1 MKLEHKTRAG
11 DVHLSS
17 FAVPPR
23 CPGSPFLSS
32 DSSSEGSTDYSS
44 MDDYSSQDDFSSTDE
59 SELSSSSDEDMTDD
73 EDLSSS
79 SDEDDE
85 DEAPLQKMMIGQKM
99 ITSSLPPQ
107 DVAQICQAAF
117 EEGQQ
122 DQDEDEEM
130 SE

>member
-44 MDDYSSQDDFSSTDE
+44 MDDYSSQDDDSTDD
-59 SELSSSSDEDMTDD
+59 SDLSSSDEEMDQDSTDD
-73 EDLSSS
+73 DLSSS
-79 SDEDDE
+79 EDE
-85 DEAPLQKMMIGQKM
+85 DEAPLQKMMVGQRM

-107 DVAQICQAAF
+107 DVASICQAAY
-117 EEGQQ
+117 EEG
-122 DQDEDEEM
+122 QDEDEDECM